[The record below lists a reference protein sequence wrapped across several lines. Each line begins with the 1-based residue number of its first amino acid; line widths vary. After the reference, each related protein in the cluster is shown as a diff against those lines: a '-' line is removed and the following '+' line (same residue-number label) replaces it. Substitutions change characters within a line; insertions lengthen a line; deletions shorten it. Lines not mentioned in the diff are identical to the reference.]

1 MNDQSGGG
9 PNSGPPAST
18 PEDRLKAFQK
28 KVADSTAENQTPRR
42 TTIDPLAYGN
52 PGLAQTQIDA
62 VKHDKIIQQRT
73 QQQGQQQGQP
83 QKPTSQKP
91 RDDPTHAQSGTK
103 EISDAP
109 HRQRNQGN
117 QPGRY
122 RDLMNASQTQQA
134 SNANKGPSQSSS

>member
-18 PEDRLKAFQK
+18 PEERLKAFQK
-28 KVADSTAENQTPRR
+28 KVAELTAENQTPHRDSVNALYR
-42 TTIDPLAYGN
+42 D

-62 VKHDKIIQQRT
+62 VKHAKIVQQRV

-91 RDDPTHAQSGTK
+91 RDDPTHNQSGNK
-103 EISDAP
+103 IPDAP
-109 HRQRNQGN
+109 HRRRSQKN
-117 QPGRY
+117 QPDRY
-122 RDLMNASQTQQA
+122 RELMDASQTQQA
-134 SNANKGPSQSSS
+134 ANSNKGPSRSGPG